1 MARQIEHLLT
11 DIRFGARMLAKA
23 PSFTIF
29 AIAAL
34 ALGIGAN
41 TAIFSVVNGILLR
54 PLPFPEADR
63 IAVVYSRFSP
73 QGLDRGMLSV
83 ADYLDWKE
91 TQRSFDDPAL
101 YFSNRVDITS
111 LPGEPEAVNGSFV
124 TAGFFSTLRVTPLIG
139 RLMQPGDDS
148 SSTSR
153 LVVLG
158 EDLWRRRFGASQ
170 DVLGKVIQLQD
181 IQATVIGVAPA
192 SFHYPPES
200 EVWINERIAPMG
212 RGPFHYYGLGRL
224 KPGVSIEQAQDE
236 LNSLGRTIEARN
248 PGRYSHLSFP
258 VVSLRESIV
267 GSVSRLL
274 IIMLGAVFFVHLIA
288 VANVANLLLA
298 RAAVRNREIV
308 LRSALGA
315 SRGRIAAQL
324 LTESCLLSLIAGALG
339 IALAY
344 AGIRLL
350 VVWNPGNLPR
360 IGDVHIEG
368 TALLFTVAVS
378 LLTGVLFGMVPALH
392 SMRTDLNLALKE
404 RDHATSGTANER
416 RTGNALVVAEIAFAF
431 VLLTGAGLLL
441 RSFSRL
447 QQVNIGTQAPPQ
459 DVLTMQVSRS
469 AVRYVPNDP
478 SGIGVFTRLID
489 RLRHV
494 PGVVAAGLS
503 TSIPPHKRGNWDTFV
518 IEGRPWTVEGFPAAT
533 APQVSSDY
541 FRALQI
547 PLLKGRYFTDADTL
561 STPKA
566 CIISQT
572 LAKLH
577 FGDDDPVGKTI
588 RQSSP
593 GTGRYNTLWTIVGV
607 VGDVKYTGL
616 NGDPEP
622 VYYTPLAQD
631 YSDYRYWLVVRSN
644 VPSSS
649 LAPTLRRELEAVD
662 HSLVVNQTMTLD
674 RLISKSVGQQQF
686 NTSLLFLLAV
696 IALVLA
702 AIGIYGVTAYSVTQ
716 RTAELGVRIALG
728 ARRGNILGL
737 IVGHCMLLAG
747 TGLMIGFLA
756 ALALTRLL
764 SSLLFHVR
772 PTDFVSFATVTLLL
786 SATALVAG
794 FFPGWRATRTDPITA
809 LRHE

>member
-23 PSFTIF
+23 PSFTIL

-54 PLPFPEADR
+54 PLPYPDADR
-63 IAVVYSRFSP
+63 IAVIYARFSP
-73 QGLDRGMLSV
+73 QGLDRGMMSV

-91 TQRSFDDPAL
+91 TQRSFEDPAL

-124 TAGFFSTLRVTPLIG
+124 TAGFFSTLRITPLIG
-139 RLMQPGDDS
+139 RLIQPGDDS

-158 EDLWRRRFGASQ
+158 EDLWRHRFGASQ
-170 DVLGKVIQLQD
+170 DVLGRVIQLQD
-181 IQATVIGVAPA
+181 IQAKVIGVAPA

-224 KPGVSIEQAQDE
+224 KPGVSMAQAQDE
-236 LNSLGRTIEARN
+236 LNSLGRTIEAQN

-258 VVSLRESIV
+258 VVSFRESIV
-267 GSVSRLL
+267 GTVSRSL

-298 RAAVRNREIV
+298 RAAARNREIV

-315 SRGRIAAQL
+315 SRGRIVAQL
-324 LTESCLLSLIAGALG
+324 LTESCLLSVIAGAFGL
-339 IALAY
+339 ALAY
-344 AGIRLL
+344 GGIRLL

-368 TALLFTVAVS
+368 AVLLFTLAVS
-378 LLTGVLFGMVPALH
+378 LLTGVLFGMLPALH
-392 SMRTDLNLALKE
+392 SMRTDLNLALKA
-404 RDHATSGTANER
+404 RDHATSGSADER

-447 QQVNIGTQAPPQ
+447 QQVDMGTQAPPQ
-459 DVLTMQVSRS
+459 SVLTMQVSRS
-469 AVRYVPNDP
+469 AVRYAPNDP

-489 RLRHV
+489 RLHHV
-494 PGVVAAGLS
+494 PGIEAVGLS

-533 APQVSSDY
+533 APQVSSGY

-561 STPKA
+561 STPKV
-566 CIISQT
+566 CIISQN
-572 LAKLH
+572 LAKRY
-577 FGDDDPVGKTI
+577 FGDDDPIGKTI

-593 GTGRYNTLWTIVGV
+593 GTGRYNTLWTIAGV

-622 VYYTPLAQD
+622 VYYTPMTQD

-644 VPSSS
+644 VPSAS
-649 LAPTLRRELEAVD
+649 LASTLRQELEEVD
-662 HSLVVNQTMTLD
+662 RSLVVNQTLTLD
-674 RLISKSVGQQQF
+674 QLISKSVGQQQF
-686 NTSLLFLLAV
+686 NTSLLFLFAV
-696 IALVLA
+696 IAFLLA
-702 AIGIYGVTAYSVTQ
+702 AIGIYGVTAYSVTR

-747 TGLMIGFLA
+747 AGLIIGLLA
-756 ALALTRLL
+756 ALTLTRLL

-786 SATALVAG
+786 FATALVAG